1 MIFLKQGALILN
13 VYWLRLTPGREYGKN
28 ADCACQGWFHA
39 VAFIAST
46 IPSLELVVNQMVPFV
61 MTTPATSRRLIGH
74 AVLAELQQQ
83 GKMERA
89 RQVFDDDLIAPDYD
103 LDSPQSRRMVE
114 AH

>member
-1 MIFLKQGALILN
+1 
-13 VYWLRLTPGREYGKN
+13 
-28 ADCACQGWFHA
+28 
-39 VAFIAST
+39 
-46 IPSLELVVNQMVPFV
+46 

-83 GKMERA
+83 AKMERA